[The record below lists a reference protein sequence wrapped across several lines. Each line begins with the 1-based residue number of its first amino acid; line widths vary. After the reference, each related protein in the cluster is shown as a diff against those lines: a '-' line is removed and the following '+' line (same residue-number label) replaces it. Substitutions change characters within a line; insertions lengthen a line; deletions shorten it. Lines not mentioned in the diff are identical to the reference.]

1 MNIFRDN
8 RSINGAARRL
18 VEFESALFCRTY
30 PRLASRSVA
39 RPRGPWWADL
49 IGFVERNSEAD
60 IFGHF
65 CR

>member
-30 PRLASRSVA
+30 PRLASRSAAIV
-39 RPRGPWWADL
+39 PVDRGGR
-49 IGFVERNSEAD
+49 I
-60 IFGHF
+60 
-65 CR
+65 